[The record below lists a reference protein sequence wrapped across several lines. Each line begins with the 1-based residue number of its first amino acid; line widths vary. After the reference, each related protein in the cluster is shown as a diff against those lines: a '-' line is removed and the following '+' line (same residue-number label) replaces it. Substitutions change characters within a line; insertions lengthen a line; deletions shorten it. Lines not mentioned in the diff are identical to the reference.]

1 MHLLVISQ
9 YFWPEN
15 FRINDL
21 VADFV
26 QKGHQVTVL
35 TGLPNYPEGQV
46 FDSYRRAPA
55 DFASY
60 AGARVVRVPMLA
72 RGRGAVRLVLN
83 YFSFALSASLWG
95 AWRLRKERVDA
106 ILVYEP
112 SPVTVGIPGA
122 VLRWCKRVPMA
133 FWVLDL
139 WPETLKAVGIVSSDW
154 GLWLVGLMVRWIYR
168 RCDLILAQSQSFIP
182 QIRRHTGDAAQIA
195 YFPSW
200 AESLFAG
207 NADQSRAEELAG
219 ALGSFTVLFAG
230 NIGEAQDFPSILA
243 AAEYLK
249 DTHPHIRWV
258 VLGDGRVKPWVEH
271 AIVERNLASCV
282 HLLGRFPVERMPSFF
297 QGADALLVS
306 LKKEPIFAMTIPGKL
321 QSYLA
326 AGRPIV
332 AMLDGEG
339 ADLLDTHGAG
349 VTCPAG
355 DAVGLADAVL
365 LLSTLTDVARAEMG
379 RKGLALYE
387 QEFERSMLL
396 GRLEAWLLQMAAS
409 APKEA
414 RPHP

>member
-26 QKGHQVTVL
+26 EKGHEVTVL

-46 FDSYRRAPA
+46 FEAYRRNPRGF
-55 DFASY
+55 DTY

-72 RGRGAVRLVLN
+72 RGQGALRLALN
-83 YFSFALSASLWG
+83 YFSFALCASLWG
-95 AWRLRKERVDA
+95 GWRLRGQPVDV

-122 VLRWCKRVPMA
+122 VLRWLKRAPMA

-139 WPETLKAVGIVSSDW
+139 WPETLRAVGVVRSAR
-154 GLWLVGLMVRWIYR
+154 GLRLVGRLVQWIYR
-168 RCDLILAQSQSFIP
+168 RCDLILAQSRSFIP
-182 QIRRHTGDAAQIA
+182 QIRGYAGDRPRIA

-207 NADQSRAEELAG
+207 SDHAVPAPELG
-219 ALGSFTVLFAG
+219 AVPGSFTVVFAG
-230 NIGEAQDFPSILA
+230 NIGEAQDFPSILEA
-243 AAEYLK
+243 AQRLK
-249 DTHPHIRWV
+249 CSHPNIRWI
-258 VLGDGRVKPWVEH
+258 VLGDGRMKSWVEQQI
-271 AIVERNLASCV
+271 AARELGPCV
-282 HLLGRFPVERMPSFF
+282 QLLGRFPVERMPSFF
-297 QGADALLVS
+297 LGADALLVS

-321 QSYLA
+321 QTYLA
-326 AGRPIV
+326 AGRPVV

-339 ADLLDTHGAG
+339 ADLLRDAWAG
-349 VTCPAG
+349 VTCAAG
-355 DAVGLADAVL
+355 DAAGLADAVVC
-365 LLSTLTDVARAEMG
+365 LSEMSDVERVEMG

-387 QEFERSMLL
+387 QEFEREMLL
-396 GRLEAWLLQMAAS
+396 KRLETLMLELCALPTLDTRRS
-409 APKEA
+409 P
-414 RPHP
+414 